1 MELGTVADALYALP
15 REEFTSARDAKARE
29 ARTGGDRALATAIGK
44 LRRPTVAAWLANQL
58 ARRRPEELAA
68 LGELGTRL
76 RAAHEQLDGTA
87 LRELSAR
94 RRELLTALGKAS
106 GELGA
111 AGGVPV
117 SESVGRDLEALFTA
131 ALAEPAAQRAVA
143 SGRLSSAKD
152 LLDPDAL
159 DWPTVSPTDRP
170 HPALAPQAPASR
182 APEHTE
188 SGVPAHPGASPSAE
202 TRPSP
207 ALTKAR
213 AELERTESASA
224 QAQRR
229 RDEAAEAHTSA
240 ADEEAAAH
248 QQVALRRAELIA
260 AEQDEQRARQR
271 ARFARRQREDA
282 DRELADA
289 RRRATVARDRLSALE
304 Q

>member
-1 MELGTVADALYALP
+1 MELDAVAGALYALP
-15 REEFTSARDAKARE
+15 REEFTAARDAKARE
-29 ARTGGDRALATAIGK
+29 ARTGGDRALATAIGR
-44 LRRPTVAAWLANQL
+44 LRRPTVAAWLVNQL

-68 LGELGTRL
+68 LAELGARL

-94 RRELLTALGKAS
+94 RRELLTALGEATN
-106 GELGA
+106 ELGA
-111 AGGVPV
+111 ADGVPV
-117 SESVGRDLEALFTA
+117 SESVGRDLESLFTA
-131 ALAEPAAQRAVA
+131 ALAEPAAQRALA

-152 LLDPDAL
+152 LADADAL
-159 DWPTVSPTDRP
+159 DWPTVSPTARP
-170 HPALAPQAPASR
+170 RPALVPQPPASR
-182 APEHTE
+182 APGHTE
-188 SGVPAHPGASPSAE
+188 SGVSAHPDGPPTAE
-202 TRPSP
+202 TGPSP
-207 ALTKAR
+207 ALAKAR

-224 QAQRR
+224 QAQLR
-229 RDEAAEAHTSA
+229 RDEATETYASA

-248 QQVALRRAELIA
+248 QRVASQRAELIA